1 MKYKAIFFD
10 WDGTA
15 VESRKAPADEVAG
28 LMKPLLAKGIVM
40 IIISGTTYDKIAAGE
55 LHRYF
60 TEAELENLHLGLGR
74 GALNYSF
81 KNGELMLHEE
91 TELNII
97 QKLKIHESVFKIHQY
112 LLENYT
118 LNTDIVFTRPN
129 YCKLDLMAEYSRNDR
144 LYLQEGEVERLESH
158 LKEQGIKGGLKE
170 VTAIAEEIGKCSE
183 IKLEVTTDAKYL
195 EIGPTTKSDNVD
207 YFVDHILTPQNI
219 GVENACFWGDEYSY
233 LADGIPGSDSYMV
246 TEKTKKG
253 HFFDVSKTSGVL
265 PKEILPMGGGTE
277 TFKSFLKEQLSGE

>member
-40 IIISGTTYDKIAAGE
+40 IIISGTTYDKIADGK

-91 TELNII
+91 TGLNLDP
-97 QKLKIHESVFKIHQY
+97 KLKVHESVFKIHQY
-112 LLENYT
+112 LLENYS
-118 LNTDIVFTRPN
+118 LNSDIVFTRPD
-129 YCKLDLMAEYSRNDR
+129 YCKLDLMSEYSRNDR
-144 LYLQEGEVERLESH
+144 LYLQEGEIERLESF
-158 LKEQGIKGGLKE
+158 LKGQGIEGGLKE
-170 VTAIAEEIGKCSE
+170 TIAIAEEIGSTGE
-183 IKLEVTTDAKYL
+183 IKLKVTTDAKYL

-207 YFVDHILTPQNI
+207 YFVDHVLMAQNI
-219 GVENACFWGDEYSY
+219 SLEDVCFWGDEYSY